1 MKRPAGLRLRAIH
14 GMILACAL
22 GIAGSEAR
30 ANDST
35 AELATGG
42 LIFVQND
49 DVEMRAED
57 LFISS
62 AEIRVRY
69 RFFNHSAKDV
79 TVLVAFPMP
88 EIKIDGQDD
97 NISVPTEEPVNILDF
112 HTTVAGQPVKTEVE
126 QRVFA
131 AGIERT
137 QYLRDLGIP
146 LAPHLPT
153 TNEALDR
160 LPRAK
165 WDELVKNGVAAIEE
179 YDVGKGMEK
188 HLAPRWALRTTFY
201 WQQTFP
207 ANAETLID
215 HRYKPSVGASV
226 GTSIGSTYSRP
237 NDPDEKTRA
246 AKYCFDKD
254 FLASAEN
261 ARKAA
266 KAESAPFSEERIE
279 YILKT
284 GANWSGPIR
293 EFRLVADK
301 GAADSLISFCGEG
314 VKKIAPTQF
323 EMQKRDYTPDGNFSV
338 LILKKIP
345 LQ

>member
-1 MKRPAGLRLRAIH
+1 MKLSGLRLRTIH
-14 GMILACAL
+14 WMICASAL
-22 GIAGSEAR
+22 CISGNEAF

-57 LFISS
+57 LFISA
-62 AEIRVRY
+62 AEIRARY
-69 RFFNHSAKDV
+69 RFFNHTAKDV

-97 NISVPTEEPVNILDF
+97 NIAVPTEEPVNILDF
-112 HTTVAGQPVKTEVE
+112 HTTAGGKPVTTEVE

-131 AGIERT
+131 ADIERT

-146 LAPHLPT
+146 LAPHLPST
-153 TNEALDR
+153 SAALDR

-165 WDELVKNGVAAIEE
+165 WNELVKNGVAAIEE

-207 ANAETLID
+207 ANAEILID
-215 HRYKPSVGASV
+215 HRYKPSVGATS
-226 GTSIGSTYSRP
+226 GTSIGSTYGRP

-246 AKYCFDKD
+246 KKYCFDRD
-254 FLASAEN
+254 FLASVVR
-261 ARKAA
+261 AREAA
-266 KAESAPFSEERIE
+266 KTESAPFTEERIE

-293 EFRLVADK
+293 DFRLVVDK
-301 GAADSLISFCGEG
+301 GADDSLVSFCGEG
-314 VKKIAPTQF
+314 MKKTAPTAF
-323 EMQKRDYTPDGNFSV
+323 EMQKRDFTPDGNFSV
-338 LILKKIP
+338 LILKKILP
-345 LQ
+345 Q

>member
-1 MKRPAGLRLRAIH
+1 MKRPVGFPLQTIH
-14 GMILACAL
+14 WMICVGAL
-22 GIAGSEAR
+22 LIAGDAAR

-97 NISVPTEEPVNILDF
+97 NISVPTEGAVNILDF

-146 LAPHLPT
+146 LAPHLPS

-160 LPRAK
+160 VAREK
-165 WDELVKNGVAAIEE
+165 WDDLVKN
-179 YDVGKGMEK
+179 
-188 HLAPRWALRTTFY
+188 
-201 WQQTFP
+201 
-207 ANAETLID
+207 
-215 HRYKPSVGASV
+215 
-226 GTSIGSTYSRP
+226 
-237 NDPDEKTRA
+237 
-246 AKYCFDKD
+246 
-254 FLASAEN
+254 
-261 ARKAA
+261 
-266 KAESAPFSEERIE
+266 
-279 YILKT
+279 
-284 GANWSGPIR
+284 
-293 EFRLVADK
+293 
-301 GAADSLISFCGEG
+301 
-314 VKKIAPTQF
+314 
-323 EMQKRDYTPDGNFSV
+323 
-338 LILKKIP
+338 
-345 LQ
+345 

>member
-1 MKRPAGLRLRAIH
+1 MKPIADLRARAS
-14 GMILACAL
+14 LWLFCAGAFL
-22 GIAGSEAR
+22 VAGQESR

-57 LFISS
+57 LFIST

-88 EIKIDGQDD
+88 EIKIDGPDD
-97 NISVPTEEPVNILDF
+97 NISVPTEEPINILDF
-112 HTTVAGQPVKTEVE
+112 HTTANGTPVKTEVE

-131 AGIERT
+131 AGIDRT

-146 LAPHLPT
+146 LAPHLRS
-153 TNEALDR
+153 TNEALGR
-160 LPRAK
+160 LPREK
-165 WDELVKNGVAAIEE
+165 WDELVKNGLAEIEE

-215 HRYKPSVGASV
+215 HRYRPSVGGSS
-226 GTSIGSTYSRP
+226 GTSIGSSFWRP
-237 NDPDEKTRA
+237 NDPDEKARV

-254 FLASAEN
+254 FLAAAEN

-266 KAESAPFSEERIE
+266 KTESAPFTEERVE

-284 GANWSGPIR
+284 GANWSGPIK

-301 GAADSLISFCGEG
+301 GAVDSLISFCGEG
-314 VKKIAPTQF
+314 VKKIAPTEF
-323 EMQKRDYTPDGNFSV
+323 EMLKRDFKPDGDFSV
-338 LILKKIP
+338 LILKKISP
-345 LQ
+345 Q

>member
-165 WDELVKNGVAAIEE
+165 WDELVKNGV
-179 YDVGKGMEK
+179 GK
-188 HLAPRWALRTTFY
+188 P
-201 WQQTFP
+201 Q
-207 ANAETLID
+207 
-215 HRYKPSVGASV
+215 
-226 GTSIGSTYSRP
+226 
-237 NDPDEKTRA
+237 
-246 AKYCFDKD
+246 
-254 FLASAEN
+254 
-261 ARKAA
+261 
-266 KAESAPFSEERIE
+266 
-279 YILKT
+279 
-284 GANWSGPIR
+284 
-293 EFRLVADK
+293 
-301 GAADSLISFCGEG
+301 
-314 VKKIAPTQF
+314 
-323 EMQKRDYTPDGNFSV
+323 
-338 LILKKIP
+338 
-345 LQ
+345 

>member
-1 MKRPAGLRLRAIH
+1 
-14 GMILACAL
+14 MILASAL

-49 DVEMRAED
+49 DVEMRTED

-131 AGIERT
+131 AGIDRT

-165 WDELVKNGVAAIEE
+165 WDELVKNGLAAIEE

-237 NDPDEKTRA
+237 NDPDEKSRA

-254 FLASAEN
+254 FLASTEN

-266 KAESAPFSEERIE
+266 KTESAPFSEERIE

-338 LILKKIP
+338 LILKKTP
-345 LQ
+345 PQ